1 MKRQKKQLTDSQY
14 VLIQEAIEA
23 TNQEWVRSLS
33 WLTIAAVL
41 KGQNGVGDEHEA
53 SLAVG
58 FGAPVV
64 VRRGLFCYGC

>member
-23 TNQEWVRSLS
+23 TNQEWVQSLS

-41 KGQNGVGDEHEA
+41 KAQ
-53 SLAVG
+53 
-58 FGAPVV
+58 
-64 VRRGLFCYGC
+64 RGWEMSTKLLWQ